1 MARAKWHPTMNTG
14 PGKALFVAAMLWL
27 GNLISSFGQVATN
40 FVNFETAPVHPVA
53 VSPDG
58 KLLAVCNLPDSCVEI
73 FDLTSS
79 TPRRVGSVFT
89 GVDPVTA
96 RFRSN
101 SELWVINH
109 ISDSISIID
118 PIRLITIDTLD
129 CFDAPADVVFT
140 TNPSRAFVSHSGAN
154 LVEIWNA
161 ETRESLDAIDIEG
174 DRPKAMAMA
183 ADESEIYIAILESG
197 NSSTIITAPMVGL
210 ERTPPHG
217 ANDLPD
223 SPQAGLNPFPNSGDI
238 FDPIINPA
246 IPSTSPPPRVG
257 VIVRKQNGRW
267 LDDNKG
273 DWTQYIS
280 GTNAFLTDRIPG
292 WDIADHDLAVLNV
305 KSNTVRYVR
314 GLMNICFDVAVNP
327 VSGKVNVIGTD
338 SINEVRFEPNLKSIF
353 ARMKLATVD
362 PANQTSAVRDLN
374 PHLDYKTNSLPAAQ
388 RRESVGEPRA
398 IAWNSRGTRAFVA
411 GMGSNNLTV
420 FDENGDRVGPAIQ
433 LPDGPTGLAFD
444 AGRNRLYIFCRF
456 ASKLVT
462 LDAESL
468 AIISTTELHDSTPEK
483 IRKGRKH
490 FYNTVEN
497 SGLGQVSCASCHI
510 DGRFDRLA
518 WDLGDQTGDMI
529 SATNRNFR
537 TDPERINDFH
547 PMKGPMVT
555 QTLQDIIGHEP
566 FHWRA
571 DRVGIE
577 EFAPTFK
584 NLQGRDEE
592 LSESDMQEF
601 KDFLASIAFPP
612 NPNRN
617 LDNTLPTALNVGEKA
632 LGRGARLSGQPL
644 PIGDAQRGMI
654 LFRGT
659 ASDSCLPCHS
669 LPTGLGPDA
678 RFLAG
683 RWQNVPLGP
692 KLEHHVAVV
701 GMRRTSEL
709 PFKIQQLRNLH
720 DKLGFDLQAPVSRAG
735 FGFFHDGRVDS
746 LTRFL
751 QDGFD
756 IISDQD
762 TADLIAFLL
771 AFTGSD
777 LPQSSPID
785 PNRVPGLPSRDAHAA
800 VGLQT
805 ILTNNV
811 SNQRTLF
818 MMSAAR
824 GSTSRV
830 DLVVHGMKSG
840 VARSWLLNGTSF
852 VADKAGETN
861 TSTQLFALATPETPL
876 TFTLV
881 QRGTGKRIALD
892 RDDDTFFNQDEIAVG
907 SDPSD
912 SNITPD
918 TTTPRL
924 ASFTRNSTD
933 VKIEWFGRIGSKY
946 RIQSRAT
953 LSADSAWADLSE
965 AITITANP
973 TAWSEPINAG
983 AEARFYQ
990 IVHVP

>member
-1 MARAKWHPTMNTG
+1 MNTG
-14 PGKALFVAAMLWL
+14 TVKALVLTAMLWL
-27 GNLISSFGQVATN
+27 GNLVCGFAQVATN

-58 KLLAVCNLPDSCVEI
+58 KLLAVCNLPDSGVEI
-73 FDLTSS
+73 FDLTSA
-79 TPRRVGSVFT
+79 TPRRLGSVFT
-89 GVDPVTA
+89 GIDPVTA

-101 SELWVINH
+101 TELWVINH

-118 PIRLITIDTLD
+118 PVRLFTIDTLD

-140 TNPSRAFVSHSGAN
+140 TDPPRAFVSHSGAN

-161 ETRESLDAIDIEG
+161 ETRESLDVIDIEG
-174 DRPKAMAMA
+174 DRPKAMAIA
-183 ADESEIYIAILESG
+183 PDESDIYIAILESG
-197 NSSTIITAPMVGL
+197 NASTIITAPMVGL
-210 ERTPPHG
+210 DRTPPHG

-223 SPQAGLNPFPNSGDI
+223 SPQGGLNPFPNSGDI
-238 FDPIINPA
+238 FDPIINPQ
-246 IPSTSPPPRVG
+246 IPSTTPPPRVG

-273 DWTQYIS
+273 DWTEYVT
-280 GTNAFLTDRIPG
+280 GTNAFMTGRVPG
-292 WDIADHDLAVLNV
+292 WDVADHDLAVLNV
-305 KSNTVRYVR
+305 KSNTIRYVR
-314 GLMNICFDVAVNP
+314 GLMNICFDVGVNP
-327 VSGKVNVIGTD
+327 VSGKVSVIGTD

-353 ARMKLATVD
+353 TRMRLATFD
-362 PANQTSAVRDLN
+362 PPYQTNAVTDLN
-374 PHLDYKTNSLPAAQ
+374 PHLDYKTNSLPTAQ

-411 GMGSNNLTV
+411 GMGSNNLIIL
-420 FDENGDRVGPAIQ
+420 DEEGKRVGPAIQ

-444 AGRNRLYIFCRF
+444 AARNRLYIFCRF

-468 AIISTTELHDSTPEK
+468 AILSTTDLHDSTPEK

-518 WDLGDQTGDMI
+518 WDLGDQTADMI

-537 TDPERINDFH
+537 VDPERVSNYH

-601 KDFLASIAFPP
+601 KDFLASITFPP

-617 LDNTLPTALNVGEKA
+617 LDNTLPTAVDVNEKA
-632 LGRGARLSGQPL
+632 LGRGARPAGQPL
-644 PIGDAQRGMI
+644 PLGDAQRGMT

-659 ASDSCLPCHS
+659 SAESCLPCHS

-678 RFLAG
+678 RFLSG
-683 RWQNVPLGP
+683 RWQNIPLGTNSQ
-692 KLEHHVAVV
+692 HHVAVV

-720 DKLGFDLQAPVSRAG
+720 DKLGFDLQGPVSRAG

-746 LTRFL
+746 LARFL

-756 IISDQD
+756 IINDQD

-777 LPQSSPID
+777 LPQSPITD
-785 PNRVPGLPSRDAHAA
+785 PNRVPGLPSRDAHAGA
-800 VGLQT
+800 GLQA
-805 ILTNNV
+805 ILTNNI

-824 GSTSRV
+824 ASTSRV
-830 DLVVHGMKSG
+830 DLVAHGLKSG
-840 VARSWLLNGTSF
+840 FARSWLLNGTSF
-852 VADKAGETN
+852 IADKSGEVS
-861 TSTQLFALATPETPL
+861 TSTQLFALATPTTPL
-876 TFTLV
+876 TLTLV
-881 QRGTGKRIALD
+881 PRGTGRRIALD
-892 RDDDTFFNQDEIAVG
+892 RDDDTFLNQDEIAAG

-912 SNITPD
+912 PNITPN

-924 ASFTRNSTD
+924 ASFTLTSSE
-933 VKIEWFGRIGSKY
+933 VKIEWAGRIGSAY
-946 RIQSRAT
+946 RVQSRAT
-953 LSADSAWADLSE
+953 LSPSASWADLSE
-965 AITITANP
+965 PITLTANP
-973 TAWSEPINAG
+973 TAWSEPINAA

>member
-1 MARAKWHPTMNTG
+1 MNTR
-14 PGKALFVAAMLWL
+14 PGKALVFAAMLWL

-58 KLLAVCNLPDSCVEI
+58 KLLAVCNLPDSRVEL
-73 FDLTSS
+73 FDLTSV
-79 TPRRVGSVFT
+79 TPRRMGSVFT

-101 SELWVINH
+101 TELWVINH

-118 PIRLITIDTLD
+118 PARLITVDTLD
-129 CFDAPADVVFT
+129 CFDAPADVLFT
-140 TNPSRAFVSHSGAN
+140 ADPPRAFVSHSGAN
-154 LVEIWNA
+154 LVEIWDA

-174 DRPKAMAMA
+174 DRPKAMAIA
-183 ADESEIYIAILESG
+183 PDQSEIYIAILESG
-197 NSSTIITAPMVGL
+197 NASTIIAPPIVEL

-217 ANDLPD
+217 ANDLPN
-223 SPQAGLNPFPNSGDI
+223 SPHGGLNPFPNSSDV
-238 FDPIINPA
+238 FDPIINPK

-273 DWTQYIS
+273 DWTEYVT
-280 GTNAFLTDRIPG
+280 GTNAFLTGRTPG
-292 WDIADHDLAVLNV
+292 WDIADHDVAVLNV
-305 KSNTVRYVR
+305 KSNTVRYVH

-327 VSGKVNVIGTD
+327 VSGKTSVIGTD
-338 SINEVRFEPNLKSIF
+338 SINEVRFEPNLKGIF
-353 ARMKLATVD
+353 TRMRLATFD
-362 PANQTSAVRDLN
+362 PANPTNTVTDLN
-374 PHLDYKTNSLPAAQ
+374 PHLDYKTNNLPMAQ

-398 IAWNSRGTRAFVA
+398 IAWNSRGTRAYVA
-411 GMGSNNLTV
+411 GMGSNNLIV
-420 FDENGDRVGPAIQ
+420 LDENGDRVGPAIQ
-433 LPDGPTGLAFD
+433 LPDGPTALAFD
-444 AGRNRLYIFCRF
+444 AARNRLYIFCRF

-468 AIISTTELHDSTPEK
+468 AILSTTSLHDSTPEK

-529 SATNRNFR
+529 TATNRNFR
-537 TDPERINDFH
+537 VDPESINDFH

-584 NLQGRDEE
+584 ALQGRDEE

-617 LDNTLPTALNVGEKA
+617 LDNSLPTSLNVNEKA
-632 LGRGARLSGQPL
+632 LGRGAGQALPL
-644 PIGDAQRGMI
+644 GDAQRGMV

-659 ASDSCLPCHS
+659 SAQSCLPCHS

-678 RFLAG
+678 RFLSG
-683 RWQNVPLGP
+683 RWQNIPLGP

-720 DKLGFDLQAPVSRAG
+720 DKIGFDLQGTISRSG

-756 IISDQD
+756 IIDDQD

-777 LPQSSPID
+777 LPQSVITD
-785 PNRVPGLPSRDAHAA
+785 PNRVPGLPSRDAHAGA
-800 VGLQT
+800 GLQT
-805 ILTNNV
+805 ILTNNI

-824 GSTSRV
+824 AGTSRV
-830 DLVVHGMKSG
+830 DLVVHGIKSG
-840 VARSWLLNGTSF
+840 MPRSWLLSGTSF
-852 VADKAGETN
+852 LADKSNEAD
-861 TSTQLFALATPETPL
+861 TSTEVLGLATPQTPL

-881 QRGTGKRIALD
+881 PRGTGRRIALD
-892 RDDDTFFNQDEIAVG
+892 RDDDTFLNQDEIEVG

-912 SNITPD
+912 SSITPN

-924 ASFTRNSTD
+924 ASFTLNSSE
-933 VKIEWFGRIGSKY
+933 VKIEWFGRIGSTY

-953 LSADSAWADLSE
+953 LTADSSWADLSE
-965 AITITANP
+965 PITIVANP
-973 TAWSEPINAG
+973 TAWSEPINAA